1 LLDLSRTRE
10 QVRALNPAADVDRIA
25 VGQRLWLVQ
34 YRRDMTLAEIQKVRW
49 RCLSP
54 TLGGVSSARV
64 GGERARC
71 RLRRAC
77 GGSAEPLSAR
87 GGGGGGAQL
96 NPSLE
101 DVDAVSAP
109 VGSTLRLHP
118 SLAHTGQV

>member
-87 GGGGGGAQL
+87 GGGGVAGL
-96 NPSLE
+96 S
-101 DVDAVSAP
+101 
-109 VGSTLRLHP
+109 
-118 SLAHTGQV
+118 

>member
-1 LLDLSRTRE
+1 VPAGAALSRS
-10 QVRALNPAADVDRIA
+10 VR
-25 VGQRLWLVQ
+25 
-34 YRRDMTLAEIQKVRW
+34 
-49 RCLSP
+49 
-54 TLGGVSSARV
+54 GV
-64 GGERARC
+64 
-71 RLRRAC
+71 
-77 GGSAEPLSAR
+77 